1 MLGGGGGGSGVFL
14 VCEKMLIESPPSLFS
29 QLIAHSLF
37 SLIRTDRESLEQAN
51 NLYRSSEVAIGNRVA
66 TLRCTIS

>member
-1 MLGGGGGGSGVFL
+1 MLLGGGGSELIYVF
-14 VCEKMLIESPPSLFS
+14 EKMLIESPPSLFS

-51 NLYRSSEVAIGNRVA
+51 NLDRSSEVEIGNRVA